1 MSHADKIKDYIA
13 SQLVP
18 DSKVEIGMDTSLV
31 DEVSLD
37 STALMQMVLWI
48 EDSFAVTVETE
59 DMTAENFGSVG
70 NIAAYVQRNQSGKDG

>member
-1 MSHADKIKDYIA
+1 MSPEEQIRNYIA
-13 SQLVP
+13 KELAP
-18 DSKVEIGMDTSLV
+18 DSKVEISADTSLI

-48 EDSFAVTVETE
+48 EDNFGVSVETE
-59 DMTAENFGSVG
+59 DMTAENFATVR